1 MNNNIL
7 DRLTNHYPALEHLR
21 DTIAASAQIIIESYK
36 SGGKTLICGN
46 GGSCADSDHIAGE
59 LMKSFERERP
69 LAQSLKDA
77 LTGINGERGSYL
89 ADKLEQGLPAISLN
103 AHSSLISA
111 ISNDIGSDL
120 IFAQQVAG
128 FGNSPDILLAI
139 TTSGNSQNV
148 IDAAITARAK
158 GLKVIGLTGETG
170 GRLKE
175 FCNIIINVP
184 ETETASVQEL
194 HLPVYHAI
202 CRLIEDHFFGK
213 SNIAR

>member
-1 MNNNIL
+1 
-7 DRLTNHYPALEHLR
+7 
-21 DTIAASAQIIIESYK
+21 
-36 SGGKTLICGN
+36 LICGN

>member
-1 MNNNIL
+1 
-7 DRLTNHYPALEHLR
+7 
-21 DTIAASAQIIIESYK
+21 
-36 SGGKTLICGN
+36 
-46 GGSCADSDHIAGE
+46 
-59 LMKSFERERP
+59 
-69 LAQSLKDA
+69 
-77 LTGINGERGSYL
+77 
-89 ADKLEQGLPAISLN
+89 
-103 AHSSLISA
+103 
-111 ISNDIGSDL
+111 
-120 IFAQQVAG
+120 
-128 FGNSPDILLAI
+128 
-139 TTSGNSQNV
+139 V